1 MVYAVIMAGGSGT
14 RFWPKSTK
22 KYPKQF
28 LNLFGEETMIQNT
41 AERVKELIPQERI
54 IVVTNDSYVGIV
66 KEQLPKVPDNNIVG
80 EPVAKN
86 TAPCV
91 AIAAELLIK
100 QDPDAV
106 MVVLPA
112 DHHITN
118 PEEFNKIL
126 SSAIAKAEDGEGLV
140 TIGIKPDRPE
150 TGFGYIHA
158 DNTDSVELKENFI
171 ERVQAFKEKPDSATA
186 QKFLDSGDY
195 YWNSG
200 MFVWRADTVL
210 KEIERLLPAMY
221 ETLKAASEDF
231 YTDLHGAAVNEFYYD
246 CESISID
253 YGVMEGA
260 KKVFVVPGEFG
271 WNDVGSWTA
280 VYDLGDKNKDGNA
293 IQAINVTFAGSENN
307 LVVSNSGKMISLVG
321 MENTAVVETEDAILI
336 CDLNQAQGVKEIV
349 EQLKGSEELKKFL

>member
-28 LNLFGEETMIQNT
+28 LSLFGEGTMIQNT
-41 AERVKELIPQERI
+41 ANRIKEIIPQERI
-54 IVVTNDSYVGIV
+54 LVVTNDNYVGIV
-66 KEQLPKVPDNNIVG
+66 KEQLPKVPETNIVG

-100 QDPDAV
+100 QDPEAI

-112 DHHITN
+112 DHHITD
-118 PEEFNKIL
+118 PEEFQNIL
-126 SSAIAKAEDGEGLV
+126 STAVAKAEQGDNLV
-140 TIGIKPDRPE
+140 TIGIQPNRPE

-158 DNTDSVELKENFI
+158 NSSEPEAIKGNKVESVLG
-171 ERVQAFKEKPDSATA
+171 FKEKPDVKTAEEFVSA
-186 QKFLDSGDY
+186 GDY

-200 MFVWRADTVL
+200 MFIWKAQTVL
-210 KEIERLLPAMY
+210 EEFKKQLPDMY
-221 ETLKAASEDF
+221 DALKDASQDL
-231 YTDLHGAAVNEFYYD
+231 YTDLHSAAINEFYFD
-246 CESISID
+246 CESVSID
-253 YGVMEGA
+253 YGIMEGA
-260 KKVFVVPGEFG
+260 RGVFVVPGDFG

-280 VYDLGDKNKDGNA
+280 VYDLGEKNKDGNVVQTLNA
-293 IQAINVTFAGSENN
+293 SFAGAEKN

-321 MENTAVVETEDAILI
+321 VENVAVIETEDSILV

-349 EQLKGSEELKKFL
+349 EQLKGSEALKKFL